1 MPDRLFGDAGNL
13 AVVCAERPDK
23 QRGPLAKPSD
33 PNYTAGMY
41 VGSDSPSDT
50 SKSHV
55 VAAQLVAHNRN
66 FAFNR
71 QVASLCTPDGLAVS
85 AT

>member
-1 MPDRLFGDAGNL
+1 MDSLTA
-13 AVVCAERPDK
+13 CAWR
-23 QRGPLAKPSD
+23 
-33 PNYTAGMY
+33 
-41 VGSDSPSDT
+41 SDSSQLTRPTAAYT

-55 VAAQLVAHNRN
+55 IAARLVGHDRN

-71 QVASLCTPDGLAVS
+71 QVGSLCTPDGLAVS